1 MKDIEFKV
9 NTYYKLSNTQM
20 QYIIYINALNDI
32 DKGVYYS
39 YYKWGVKY
47 IKRITEK
54 QWDCISSMA
63 YHSRSWLFKFI
74 RLYELS
80 VEEMGESD
88 MVLELL

>member
-1 MKDIEFKV
+1 MTDIEFKV

-20 QYIIYINALNDI
+20 QYIIYII
-32 DKGVYYS
+32 DKGAYYS
-39 YYKWGVKY
+39 YYEWGVKY
-47 IKRITEK
+47 LKLINDK
-54 QWDCISSMA
+54 QWDCISSMT
-63 YHSRSWLFKFI
+63 YHSRSELFNFI